1 MSEVLIRPILETDN
15 ETIAAIIRSVLTEF
29 GANKP
34 GTVYY
39 DPTTDDLFALF
50 KAKDSA
56 YFILEVNG
64 KICGG
69 AGIYPTVGL
78 PDGCTEIVKLYIMP
92 RVRGQGLGRALIE
105 NCFLIAGQLGYKQVY
120 LETLPELKMA
130 VGLYENCGFRY
141 LDNPLGNSGHFGCD
155 LWMLKDL

>member
-1 MSEVLIRPILETDN
+1 MSEVLIRPIREADN
-15 ETIAAIIRSVLTEF
+15 KIIASIIRSVLTEF

-39 DPTTDDLFALF
+39 DPSTDDLYALF
-50 KAKDSA
+50 QARDSA
-56 YFILEVNG
+56 YFILEVDG
-64 KICGG
+64 EVCGG
-69 AGIYPTVGL
+69 SGIYPTIGL
-78 PDGCTEIVKLYIMP
+78 PSGCTEIVKLYIMP
-92 RVRGQGLGRALIE
+92 NVRGRGLGRALLE
-105 NCFLIAGQLGYKQVY
+105 NCFEIATQLGYKQVY

-141 LDNPLGNSGHFGCD
+141 LDKPLGNSGHFGCD

>member
-1 MSEVLIRPILETDN
+1 MPSLAISRGGEDIRPTGS
-15 ETIAAIIRSVLTEF
+15 ARSY
-29 GANKP
+29 
-34 GTVYY
+34 GT
-39 DPTTDDLFALF
+39 L
-50 KAKDSA
+50 
-56 YFILEVNG
+56 IQ
-64 KICGG
+64 
-69 AGIYPTVGL
+69 PTVGL

-92 RVRGQGLGRALIE
+92 HVRGRGLGRALIE
-105 NCFLIAGQLGYKQVY
+105 NCFDVAGQLGYKQVY

>member
-1 MSEVLIRPILETDN
+1 MSEVLIRPIVETDN
-15 ETIAAIIRSVLTEF
+15 ETIATIIRSVLTEF

-39 DPTTDDLFALF
+39 DPTTDDLFSLF
-50 KAKDSA
+50 KAKDAA
-56 YFILEVNG
+56 YFILEVDG
-64 KICGG
+64 EICGG

-78 PDGCTEIVKLYIMP
+78 HDGCTEIVKLYIMP
-92 RVRGQGLGRALIE
+92 HVRGRGLGRALIE
-105 NCFLIAGQLGYKQVY
+105 NCFQIAGQLGYKQVY

>member
-1 MSEVLIRPILETDN
+1 MSEVLIRPIVETDN
-15 ETIAAIIRSVLTEF
+15 KTIAAIIRSVLTEF

-39 DPTTDDLFALF
+39 DPTTDDLFSLF
-50 KAKDSA
+50 KAKDAA
-56 YFILEVNG
+56 YFILEVDG
-64 KICGG
+64 EICGG
-69 AGIYPTVGL
+69 AGIFPTVGL
-78 PDGCTEIVKLYIMP
+78 PDGCTEIVKLYILP
-92 RVRGQGLGRALIE
+92 HVRGKGLGRTLIE
-105 NCFLIAGQLGYKQVY
+105 NCFQIAGQLGYKQVY